1 MTGQK
6 PTFLIVGGGLAGAK
20 AAETLREEGFD
31 GSVVLVG
38 SERQRPYERP
48 PLSKE
53 YLRGESSREEL
64 YVHAEASYEEHGIE
78 LRVGETAIRLDTERR
93 QVELDGGEEL
103 PFDRLL
109 IATGAE
115 PRKLDIPGAELDG
128 VHYLRS
134 ADSSDAIRARLEEG
148 GKVVVVGAGWIG
160 SEVAA
165 SARQRGLEVTM
176 IDPGSVPLERVMGPE
191 VGGIYRDIHVERGVE
206 LILGTGVEAFEG
218 QTRVERVRTSG
229 GQTID
234 CDFVVVGIGVAPLT
248 DFAASAGIAIDNG
261 IAVDQKLQTS
271 ALGVFAAGDVARHD
285 HPALGPLRVEHWAN
299 ALHQGPVAARNMLG
313 QDIPY
318 DRVPYFFSDQ
328 YDVGMEYSG
337 YATSWD
343 KVVFRGDPAKREFIA
358 FWLKEERLLAAMNV
372 NVWEVA
378 DSLQSLIRGGARVDP
393 KALEDPDVSLERLAA
408 ELAGAGE
415 PGVNVGGDPG

>member
-1 MTGQK
+1 MTEQK

-31 GSVVLVG
+31 GRVVLIG
-38 SERQRPYERP
+38 SERERPYERP
-48 PLSKE
+48 PLSKD
-53 YLRGESSREEL
+53 YLRGASSREEL
-64 YVHAEASYEEHGIE
+64 YVHAESSYEEHGIE
-78 LRVGETAIRLDTERR
+78 LRVGETAIRLDAERR
-93 QVELDGGEEL
+93 QVELDGGEEVA
-103 PFDRLL
+103 FDRLL
-109 IATGAE
+109 ITTGAE
-115 PRKLDIPGAELDG
+115 PRKLDIRGAELDG

-134 ADSSDAIRARLEEG
+134 ADSSDAIRARLHQG

-176 IDPGSVPLERVMGPE
+176 IDPGSVPLERVLGPE
-191 VGGIYRDIHVERGVE
+191 VGGIYRDIHLERGVE

-218 QTRVERVRTSG
+218 ATRVERVRTAD

-234 CDFVVVGIGVAPLT
+234 CDFVVVGIGVVPLT
-248 DFAASAGIAIDNG
+248 DLAASAGIAIDNG
-261 IAVDQKLQTS
+261 ISVDRNLQTS
-271 ALGVFAAGDVARHD
+271 AEGIYAAGDVARHD

-299 ALHQGPVAARNMLG
+299 ALHQGPAAARNMLG
-313 QDIPY
+313 RDLPY

-343 KVVFRGDPAKREFIA
+343 KVVFRGDTVARQFIA
-358 FWLKEERLLAAMNV
+358 FWLKDNRLLAAMNV
-372 NVWEVA
+372 NVWDVA
-378 DSLQSLIRGGARVDP
+378 ESFQSLIAAGARVDAQ
-393 KALEDPDVSLERLAA
+393 ALEDPEVSIEQLAA
-408 ELAGAGE
+408 ELAGPEGRALT
-415 PGVNVGGDPG
+415 